1 VVAFLFDECI
11 PPQIARALS
20 IVEYDA
26 VAVGDVP
33 ELGRGADDAE
43 VIRWC
48 GERGAVL
55 VTADLKMKR
64 PSGYRELMKESGISV
79 AFFKPRKGGWL
90 LKEWFRQVV
99 RQTDH
104 MEDRFSRRGPSYWR
118 YSSKGRGKP
127 VAL

>member
-11 PPQIARALS
+11 APQIARALS
-20 IVEYDA
+20 VVQYDA
-26 VAVGDVP
+26 VAVQDVP
-33 ELGRGADDAE
+33 DLGRGADDSE

-48 GERGAVL
+48 RDQGAVL

-64 PSGYRELMKESGISV
+64 PSGYWELLRQSGISV

-104 MEDRFSRRGPSYWR
+104 MEERFSRRVPAYWR
-118 YSSKGRGKP
+118 YSSKGRGRP
-127 VAL
+127 VNL